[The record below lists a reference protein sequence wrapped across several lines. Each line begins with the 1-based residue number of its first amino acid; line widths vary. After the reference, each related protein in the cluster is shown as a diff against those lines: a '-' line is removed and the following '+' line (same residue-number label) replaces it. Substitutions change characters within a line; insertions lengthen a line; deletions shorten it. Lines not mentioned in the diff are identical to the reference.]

1 MGEEKNI
8 NLNLGSQI
16 TYVDNKNKP
25 ADDILTPD
33 VSSENI
39 AAYAILDYEKDNF
52 GLNAGVRF
60 DSKNLNA
67 TARYRRPVS
76 R

>member
-52 GLNAGVRF
+52 EKSIQAVRDLF
-60 DSKNLNA
+60 KDAQKIDPLLK
-67 TARYRRPVS
+67 
-76 R
+76 